1 MMRSLFC
8 LLKRR
13 NIPSLFFSLLGNGWT
28 IFALE
33 IFAYGGIWSAVVWVD
48 RSTNSATSIAQ
59 PLLWTSS
66 LIWDTFEIKLILR
79 FLSIIH
85 SDSFV
90 AQSLLVS
97 CAHRW
102 HNPFFRPPH
111 SDVNLVEGLVALQL
125 SRRGR
130 GHLSHRP
137 VLFESRTVNVLWHR
151 NKVTAGLVTAGL
163 VTADLVVGV

>member
-1 MMRSLFC
+1 MFKVGI
-8 LLKRR
+8 LL
-13 NIPSLFFSLLGNGWT
+13 
-28 IFALE
+28 
-33 IFAYGGIWSAVVWVD
+33 
-48 RSTNSATSIAQ
+48 
-59 PLLWTSS
+59 
-66 LIWDTFEIKLILR
+66 
-79 FLSIIH
+79 
-85 SDSFV
+85 
-90 AQSLLVS
+90 
-97 CAHRW
+97 
-102 HNPFFRPPH
+102 FFRPPH